1 MNWQRFISSVCIF
14 TLVLTMLCGCSG
26 KTVLKKNSFDDKT
39 ESASVSDTVIAENEN
54 FKLELNETTM
64 GITLTNLKTGA
75 VYGTNPIASGEQQF
89 DEFGMPI
96 KRHPQVESVLI
107 IDYLDVEK
115 NITSQLISYNAAVKG
130 GRTVAEEIENGIK
143 IKYYFDDAQIMV
155 PVEYS
160 LREDSVAITVNPK
173 EIEENENM
181 LISVAVA
188 PFFCSVENSATDG
201 YLVYPSGSGALVYAK
216 EISQPGEAYE
226 AEVYGIDYSKEV
238 WDKITTEKAIRLP
251 LFGVKT
257 ATTAVAGI
265 IEQGAESSLLKMTV
279 GSTSIGYS
287 SVYTTY
293 QLRGYTA
300 NIKELYNN
308 RYYEGSVYADNMI
321 ETPLT
326 IGFYPLENEK
336 ANYSAM
342 AETYRNY
349 LDKTMGEAKAAA
361 SSKLDLTFIGGTMTV
376 KSFLG
381 IPYKTL
387 FPTTTISQVGDILNE
402 LKEKGLDVS
411 NVTLKGFTENGIDSN
426 KLAGNFK
433 IDSKLGKAKELGQV
447 MELCKNNGTDFYFD
461 FNTVSFNQSA
471 NGYKSYFDAAIR
483 ANRKPAKDYR
493 FDIAVLGRETENAL
507 SLLAR
512 DRFTDVGE
520 DVLNAAEK
528 LELSGVGLTSLSNMV
543 YSDYS
548 NKESVEYYAKEGF
561 ANQVIGIIDSIKAE
575 NKKIITEDANAFA
588 AAKSDAVIGAPT
600 VSSKAFIFDED
611 IPLYQMVFRGRT
623 SLSAESVNL
632 VAEPDLQLLRAVES
646 GCGLSYTLI
655 ADYDTVLLDSVSPI
669 FYNSLYSDI
678 KDTVIENY
686 KSLSDYYEKIADS
699 EIVNHTILESGIRKT
714 EFSNGVTVYVNY
726 SDNEISDAA
735 GKIPAKSFLIEGAK

>member
-1 MNWQRFISSVCIF
+1 MNWQRFISSVCILA
-14 TLVLTMLCGCSG
+14 LVLTMFCGCSE

-39 ESASVSDTVIAENEN
+39 ESTSVEDIFIAENEN
-54 FKLELNETTM
+54 FKLELNETSM
-64 GITLTNLKTGA
+64 GITLTNLKTGM
-75 VYGTNPIASGEQQF
+75 VYGTNPVASGEQQF

-96 KRHPQVESVLI
+96 KRHPQVESVLFI
-107 IDYLDVEK
+107 EYLDVEK

-130 GRTVAEEIENGIK
+130 GRTVLEQIKNGIK
-143 IKYYFDDAQIMV
+143 VKYYFDDAQIMV
-155 PVEYS
+155 PVEYE
-160 LREDSVAITVNPK
+160 LRENGVAVTVNPK
-173 EIEENENM
+173 EIEENKNM
-181 LISVAVA
+181 LISVSVA
-188 PFFCSVENSATDG
+188 PFFCSVENSADG

-216 EISQPGEAYE
+216 EISQPGESYE
-226 AEVYGIDYSKEV
+226 AEVYGTDCSKEV

-251 LFGVKT
+251 LFGMK
-257 ATTAVAGI
+257 AASTAVAAI

-321 ETPLT
+321 EAPLT

-342 AETYRNY
+342 AETYRDY
-349 LDKTMGEAKAAA
+349 LDKTSGEAKDIS
-361 SSKLDLTFIGGTMTV
+361 SSKLDLTFVGGAMTV

-387 FPTTTISQVGDILNE
+387 FSTTTISQVGDILKE
-402 LKEKGLDVS
+402 LKKSGLDVS
-411 NVTLKGFTENGIDSN
+411 NVNLKGFTENGIDSN

-433 IDSKLGKAKELGQV
+433 IDSKLGKAKELKALQ
-447 MELCKNNGTDFYFD
+447 ELCKENGTDFYFD
-461 FNTVSFNQSA
+461 FNSVSFNQSA
-471 NGYKSYFDAAIR
+471 NGYNSYFDAAIS

-512 DRFTDVGE
+512 DRFTDIGK
-520 DVLNAAEK
+520 DILSTAEK
-528 LELSGVGLTSLSNMV
+528 LELSGIGLTSLSNMV

-548 NKESVEYYAKEGF
+548 NKESVKYYAKEGF
-561 ANQVIGIIDSIKAE
+561 ANQVIGIMDSIGSK
-575 NKKIITEDANAFA
+575 NKKLLTEDANAFA
-588 AAKSDAVIGAPT
+588 AAKSDAVIGTPT

-623 SLSAESVNL
+623 SISTESVNL
-632 VAEPDLQLLRAVES
+632 VSEPDLQLLRAVES

-655 ADYDTVLLDSVSPI
+655 ADYDTVLLDSTSPV

-714 EFSNGVTVYVNY
+714 VFSNGVTVYVNY
-726 SDNEISDAA
+726 SDSEILDSV
-735 GKIPAKSFLIEGAK
+735 GKIPAKSFLVEGAK